1 MPTVFIAGYKFRFY
15 SSDVNEPPHVHV
27 IHDQNVAKVRLE
39 PIELEYNRGYNRPE
53 LKRVLKLTEQNQ
65 ARLLDA
71 WHEYFNR

>member
-1 MPTVFIAGYKFRFY
+1 MNRRTFMSFMIKMW
-15 SSDVNEPPHVHV
+15 
-27 IHDQNVAKVRLE
+27 LE

-71 WHEYFNR
+71 WHESFNR